1 MKDYQNLYLKCDALL
16 LTNVFEKF
24 EVKIGAKNYGLHP
37 LHYFSASALSWDA
50 MVSMTKVELDLISEV
65 TMYLF
70 LKKEKGV

>member
-1 MKDYQNLYLKCDALL
+1 MYLKNLKL
-16 LTNVFEKF
+16 KLVL
-24 EVKIGAKNYGLHP
+24 KNYGLHP